1 MPTRRYPL
9 RIDIDLI
16 VPVIVIGLLAGL
28 IIPRWLLS
36 PLTLLRD
43 IGFVVVAGFLCILA
57 AKISLFRRGIW
68 GSWGPKMMTTG
79 WARLYKF
86 GYVVIGIGIL
96 LTLLFYKT
104 MR

>member
-1 MPTRRYPL
+1 MPTKRYPS

-16 VPVIVIGLLAGL
+16 VPTIVISLLMGL
-28 IIPRWLLS
+28 IVPRWLQS
-36 PLTLLRD
+36 PISILRD
-43 IGFVVVAGFLCILA
+43 IGFLIAAGFLCVLA

-86 GYVVIGIGIL
+86 GYVVKGIGIL
-96 LTLLFYKT
+96 LILLFYRA